1 MRLMLPKGIK
11 ILNLTLITQS
21 RSCEEQLTEIRKKYQ
36 DKYITFTNNKQLLSD
51 YPFPKGTCLIVGD
64 SMLAGIDENPLT
76 TGKHKVKVRY
86 FLGARTDDMYAYMKP
101 LLRKLPDYI
110 ILHIGTNDALN
121 NISREILDKILKLK
135 TYMQKELMKCKI
147 TISTPTKL
155 HDHGK
160 ASLTILRLSKKF
172 KDLGISIADNS
183 NIGAFY
189 LNSGGLHLNDKGLGR
204 FAINL
209 ELKNRKL

>member
-21 RSCEEQLTEIRKKYQ
+21 RSCEEQLTEIRKKHQ

-51 YPFPKGTCLIVGD
+51 YPFPKGTCPIVGD
-64 SMLAGIDENPLT
+64 SMLAGIDENRLT

-121 NISREILDKILKLK
+121 YTSREIFDKI
-135 TYMQKELMKCKI
+135 
-147 TISTPTKL
+147 
-155 HDHGK
+155 
-160 ASLTILRLSKKF
+160 F
-172 KDLGISIADNS
+172 K
-183 NIGAFY
+183 
-189 LNSGGLHLNDKGLGR
+189 LNS
-204 FAINL
+204 
-209 ELKNRKL
+209 